1 MKIQGKKQD
10 DSAKGLGSYEVSLLL
25 FTGER
30 HLQSKKKGGTV

>member
-1 MKIQGKKQD
+1 MKKQGKRKKH
-10 DSAKGLGSYEVSLLL
+10 SVNGLGSYEVPLLL